1 MIVKDCIV
9 MDIVTPVLLMLFGN
23 VYMCVLSP
31 PLSSWTFMQ
40 RTAHF
45 LGFTLSEEM
54 WRRVALHSQRAG
66 LVRVKQAG
74 KGEGRPPQGIGAERR
89 DRVE

>member
-1 MIVKDCIV
+1 
-9 MDIVTPVLLMLFGN
+9 
-23 VYMCVLSP
+23 
-31 PLSSWTFMQ
+31 MQ